1 MPQIFIKTP
10 THGCHVLDVPDST
23 TILEVKDMVQKKVG
37 LPCDLEF
44 VVANLEFVVATCVS
58 QRHGKSLQSSTSLS
72 SAQTTATSQGAP
84 PERTMTKEEVDNLV
98 EEPAEWPREKK
109 KRRVLSS

>member
-37 LPCDLEF
+37 LPCDLE
-44 VVANLEFVVATCVS
+44 LVVATCVS

-84 PERTMTKEEVDNLV
+84 PERTMTKEEVDDLV

-109 KRRVLSS
+109 KGESSAPEC